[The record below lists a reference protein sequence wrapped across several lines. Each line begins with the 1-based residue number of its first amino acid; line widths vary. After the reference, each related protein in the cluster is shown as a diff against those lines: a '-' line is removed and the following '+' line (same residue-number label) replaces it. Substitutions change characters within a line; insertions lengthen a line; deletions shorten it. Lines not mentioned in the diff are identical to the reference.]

1 MRQELAVPSG
11 QRHELCRGLHGEMN
25 ALLQAAKHGISINGA
40 TLYCTTSP
48 CSLCSKML
56 INGGIKR
63 IIAVGDYPDKL
74 AREMLQQAGI
84 ELELRFFS

>member
-1 MRQELAVPSG
+1 
-11 QRHELCRGLHGEMN
+11 
-25 ALLQAAKHGISINGA
+25 
-40 TLYCTTSP
+40 
-48 CSLCSKML
+48 ML